1 MFSFIAEHLVE
12 IFFGLVSAGALAAC
26 KHFHKQIKDYKAL
39 LEEKEDNELKE
50 TIDSRLEPI
59 QQELEDLRKYV
70 RETREIEKSHIN
82 LIIASYRFRLIQ
94 LCKIY
99 LKQGYMTPEQY
110 DQLNEFY
117 KVYRDLGGNGQA
129 KEYYDLASALP
140 IRPE

>member
-1 MFSFIAEHLVE
+1 MFTFIAEHLVE

-26 KHFHKQIKDYKAL
+26 KRFHKQIKDYKAL

>member
-1 MFSFIAEHLVE
+1 MFTFIAEHLVE
-12 IFFGLVSAGALAAC
+12 IFFGLVSAGALAMC

-117 KVYRDLGGNGQA
+117 KVYHDLGGNGQA